1 VADSNFSAIRAR
13 LRYGSLDEFIDGYS
27 RFITRGGMFIPMA
40 PAKLKPVGTTIR
52 FQFLLED
59 GTTAMLGEG
68 VVRQINGPDDPGSTV
83 GMLVKYTKLSP
94 DTKSLVDRVLRD
106 KDAQS
111 SDIRE
116 TVDTD
121 DNPTAPARQP
131 ASAGDD
137 PPTSELDADDLTA
150 TAERDAV
157 ENQAEHDQHTD
168 SFDEDEL
175 FGDPDESLPEADSA
189 ATREGQSRDAIALS
203 AAADEDDETD
213 LDDGPGLSAGEVFSE
228 AEETSEAHDNSEAQ
242 TQDDRDAEELDL
254 AGLEEEPADNTPP
267 PPEESEA
274 EATEA
279 KAGPREL
286 GRTEA
291 GLQIM
296 AFDDVTDEDAEEFA
310 NFALGGE
317 EDDVDQMFAGIF
329 GDDGDGADDFLDDAF
344 GGGSSDEE
352 QAGEGDLF
360 GGALGG
366 SDDSAENDLFGEA
379 EGGAFGGANEDS
391 FIADA
396 EAQEQASHAPDEDEF
411 MLESEVENDL
421 SVDGG
426 VSPMTNELHTEDIV
440 GEELVEEDGDPELE
454 LQDELEHELQEES
467 EAEPP
472 EPSFEQPAPPAAAP
486 IEADI
491 GDEDDD
497 PVFAEPESESAAE
510 PAFEEPEPDFGDGED
525 LDSALDELP
534 DDDDLLLDAE
544 AEGGESE
551 EILLEDE
558 EPELA
563 DVEAGLDDPD
573 EDNEQGVDRESL
585 AAQLAGDEEPSEELI
600 NLLGSLEDSE
610 VEDAEIQLQQLKDDI
625 EEKKEDEDLDDEDE
639 ESLESLLAVA
649 NAEIEAKHKK
659 EEEEKKGEDIL
670 DDLLGDDLP
679 PPPSEDSQFD
689 MPLPDEKEKKK
700 KKKKGGFISKLFGK
714 D

>member
-1 VADSNFSAIRAR
+1 MADSNFSAIRAR

-40 PAKLKPVGTTIR
+40 PAKLKPIGTTIR

-68 VVRQINGPDDPGSTV
+68 VVRQINGPDDAGSTV
-83 GMLVKYTKLSP
+83 GMLVKFTKLSP

-106 KDAQS
+106 KDEQS
-111 SDIRE
+111 SPIEE

-131 ASAGDD
+131 APASED
-137 PPTSELDADDLTA
+137 PPTSELDADDLAVTA
-150 TAERDAV
+150 KRDAV
-157 ENQAEHDQHTD
+157 EHEAQDQQDQSTD
-168 SFDEDEL
+168 SFDEDDL
-175 FGDPDESLPEADSA
+175 FGEPGEALADADSA
-189 ATREGQSRDAIALS
+189 ATREGESRDAIALS
-203 AAADEDDETD
+203 STQDSAADDHTDRDE
-213 LDDGPGLSAGEVFSE
+213 GPGLSAGEVFSE
-228 AEETSEAHDNSEAQ
+228 AEEQSEAQ
-242 TQDDRDAEELDL
+242 EESEPEELDL
-254 AGLEEEPADNTPP
+254 DDIEEDSAEPTPP

-274 EATEA
+274 KDGEGET
-279 KAGPREL
+279 GPREL

-329 GDDGDGADDFLDDAF
+329 GDEGDGADDFLDDAF
-344 GGGSSDEE
+344 GGGGDSDESE
-352 QAGEGDLF
+352 AGGADPF

-366 SDDSAENDLFGEA
+366 DGAGDEDALFGEA

-396 EAQEQASHAPDEDEF
+396 QAEEQAAVEPEQDEF
-411 MLESEVENDL
+411 MLESEVESDL
-421 SVDGG
+421 SVDEG

-440 GEELVEEDGDPELE
+440 DEELVEEADEPQLE
-454 LQDELEHELQEES
+454 DELEDEIELELQEES
-467 EAEPP
+467 EAEPVGPSLEQP
-472 EPSFEQPAPPAAAP
+472 EPEY
-486 IEADI
+486 
-491 GDEDDD
+491 GG
-497 PVFAEPESESAAE
+497 SEE
-510 PAFEEPEPDFGDGED
+510 
-525 LDSALDELP
+525 LNSALNELP
-534 DDDDLLLDAE
+534 DEDALLPDEDEE
-544 AEGGESE
+544 AGASE
-551 EILLEDE
+551 EILLQEEPLADAAEDE
-558 EPELA
+558 VAEPE
-563 DVEAGLDDPD
+563 DEVED
-573 EDNEQGVDRESL
+573 EVDRESL
-585 AAQLAGDEEPSEELI
+585 AAQLAGEEEPSDELI

-610 VEDAEIQLQQLKDDI
+610 VEDTEIQLQQLKEDI
-625 EEKKEDEDLDDEDE
+625 EEKQKEEGLDADDE

-649 NAEIEAKHKK
+649 NAEIEAKHKQ

-679 PPPSEDSQFD
+679 PPPSEESQFD

-700 KKKKGGFISKLFGK
+700 KKKKKGFISKLFGK